1 MEVAR
6 TLNHDRRLK
15 LSVYP
20 KIVFVF
26 LLVIVPICT
35 LSLIVNQKGK
45 ESVKA
50 QLSKQLEVGV
60 QNFLDSFNVELELM
74 IKHQREFILDKDLQN
89 ISFGGSVINAY
100 EMSRRMLYI
109 EEKLGMIKSS
119 SSLIQNVSAYIPTL
133 DRVISTQGSVSTLP
147 VKEYEMVMHASQTN
161 MSKVVEW
168 EGRLFIVLPYPAL
181 LNHKNPPSYALS
193 IEFSIDML
201 KQKLAQFTNYGNG
214 GYVLWNDEQN
224 WTVSN
229 EAEHKLVSSIQ
240 TSLRFPNEDEALS
253 GVHPFVYGNSHYIM
267 VHGVTPDNRMT
278 LAVYVPEEEVLG
290 QLSVYGSWFWIIS
303 IISIVVILIFSAWIY
318 RLIHR
323 PMSQLVR
330 SLRKVEKGVLEKM
343 PVTRRADEFS
353 YLYTQFNSMVEQLKV
368 LIHQEYEQRIR
379 SQSSELKQLQSQINP
394 HFLYNTYFTLYRL
407 AKMNEIDKV
416 ILFCEHLGNYF
427 QYITR
432 SAIDV
437 VPIELELQHTKSYTD
452 IQGIRFNGRI
462 EVLYDELPA
471 EMVGFKVP
479 QLFLQPILE
488 NAYNHG
494 LENVKSGGR
503 ILISLQSTETFNQ
516 VIVEDSGKAL
526 TDESIE
532 ELRNKLKYR
541 ENEIETTGLINVHR
555 RIQLFFGPESRVDLE
570 RSELGGL
577 KVSVNIVRI
586 QENDKQSKNAEIA

>member
-1 MEVAR
+1 V
-6 TLNHDRRLK
+6 NHDHRLK
-15 LSVYP
+15 LSIYP

-35 LSLIVNQKGK
+35 LSLIINQKGK

-60 QNFLDSFNVELELM
+60 QNYMESFNAELRLM
-74 IKHQREFILDKDLQN
+74 SKHQQEFILDKDLQK

-109 EEKLGMIKSS
+109 EEKLRMIQSS
-119 SSLIQNVSAYIPTL
+119 SSLILNVSAYIPAL
-133 DRVISTQGSVSTLP
+133 DRVISSLNSVSTLP
-147 VKEYEMVMHASQTN
+147 IEEYAMVVNASKKNISQI
-161 MSKVVEW
+161 VEW
-168 EGRLFIVLPYPAL
+168 EKRLFIVLPYPSLANYKKDL
-181 LNHKNPPSYALS
+181 SYALS
-193 IEFSIDML
+193 IELSVAVL
-201 KQKLAQFTNYGNG
+201 KQELSQFMNYGNG
-214 GYVLWNDEQN
+214 GYVLWNDGQKWE
-224 WTVSN
+224 VSN
-229 EAEHKLVSSIQ
+229 EDDQKLDSAIQ
-240 TSLRFPNEDEALS
+240 SSLRSHDSDGALS
-253 GVHPFVYGNSHYIM
+253 GVSPFRYGSSRYILA
-267 VHGVTPDNRMT
+267 HRATPDNEMT

-290 QLSVYGSWFWIIS
+290 QLSVYGKWFWMIS
-303 IISIVVILIFSAWIY
+303 IISIVVILVFSAWIY

-343 PVTRRADEFS
+343 SVPRRADEFS

-368 LIHQEYEQRIR
+368 LIHQVYEQRIR

-407 AKMNEIDKV
+407 AKMHEIDKV

-432 SAIDV
+432 SAVDI

-452 IQGIRFNGRI
+452 IQGIRFNDRI
-462 EVLYDELPA
+462 EVSYDELPV
-471 EMVGFKVP
+471 EMIGFQVP

-503 ILISLQSTETFNQ
+503 ISISLQSTEMFNQ
-516 VIVEDSGKAL
+516 IIVEDSGKAL
-526 TDESIE
+526 TDEAIE
-532 ELRNKLKYR
+532 ELRDKLRYR
-541 ENEIETTGLINVHR
+541 GDELETTGLINVHR
-555 RIQLFFGPESRVDLE
+555 RIQLFIGPESGIVLE

-577 KVSVNIVRI
+577 KVMIRI
-586 QENDKQSKNAEIA
+586 SRKVEKQR